1 MGPAR
6 TSPWM
11 LCTTAAANALAAENN
26 ARKPS
31 ARTAWP
37 SAPQMSASFWAVV
50 RAFLQKTGV
59 RKAQAFF
66 QRDPRPPAERAQLR
80 GVEELLGSAV
90 GLRAVVGDA
99 GVALDDA
106 LDHFGQ
112 LADRL
117 VLAVAD
123 VEERG
128 LLRVEGGGDL
138 LLGEVHQ
145 VDAGVGHVVAVHEL
159 AAWFAGA
166 PQRHRFLA
174 AYLGLVEFAD
184 QRRQDVARLEVVVV
198 AGPVHVV
205 RHGAEVARA
214 VLAVERPAH
223 LDAGD
228 LRQGV
233 RAVGRLERPGEE
245 VLLPDRLRAVA
256 RVDAAGAEKQQV
268 AHAGLPGFLED
279 VGLDPQVLEDE
290 VGGVALVRDDAADL
304 RRGEEHDFRALALEE
319 LAHRALID
327 EVELCVR
334 AGDEVAVAPR
344 LQPSHECRA
353 GEAAM
358 AGDIDAR
365 VRRHAAI
372 LAGRCR
378 NQGQTTISGST
389 AS

>member
-37 SAPQMSASFWAVV
+37 SAPQMSSSCWDVV
-50 RAFLQKTGV
+50 RAFLQKTRV
-59 RKAQAFF
+59 RQAHAFF

-106 LDHFGQ
+106 LDGFGQ

-138 LLGEVHQ
+138 LPGQVHQ
-145 VDAGVGHVVAVHEL
+145 VDAGVGHVVAVDEF
-159 AAWFAGA
+159 AARLAGA
-166 PQRHRFLA
+166 PQHHRFLA
-174 AYLGLVEFAD
+174 PYFGLVEFAD
-184 QRRQDVARLEVVVV
+184 QRRQDVAGLEVVVV

-205 RHGAEVARA
+205 RHGAEVACA
-214 VLAVERPAH
+214 VLAGGGATHPRCRPLRPGPRGGGWRRPA
-223 LDAGD
+223 
-228 LRQGV
+228 R
-233 RAVGRLERPGEE
+233 
-245 VLLPDRLRAVA
+245 
-256 RVDAAGAEKQQV
+256 
-268 AHAGLPGFLED
+268 
-279 VGLDPQVLEDE
+279 
-290 VGGVALVRDDAADL
+290 GGVLPPRPPPGGA
-304 RRGEEHDFRALALEE
+304 RGGA
-319 LAHRALID
+319 
-327 EVELCVR
+327 
-334 AGDEVAVAPR
+334 
-344 LQPSHECRA
+344 
-353 GEAAM
+353 
-358 AGDIDAR
+358 
-365 VRRHAAI
+365 
-372 LAGRCR
+372 
-378 NQGQTTISGST
+378 
-389 AS
+389 

>member
-31 ARTAWP
+31 ARTAWR
-37 SAPQMSASFWAVV
+37 SAPQMSSSCWDVV

-80 GVEELLGSAV
+80 GVEELLRSAV

-106 LDHFGQ
+106 LDGFGQ
-112 LADRL
+112 LADGL
-117 VLAVAD
+117 VVAVAD

-128 LLRVEGGGDL
+128 LLRVEGGAEL

-145 VDAGVGHVVAVHEL
+145 VDAGVGHVVAVDEL
-159 AAWFAGA
+159 AARLAGA

-174 AYLGLVEFAD
+174 PYFGLVEFAD

-214 VLAVERPAH
+214 VLAIERPAH

-233 RAVGRLERPGEE
+233 RAVGRLQRPGEE
-245 VLLPDRLRAVA
+245 VLLLDRLRAVA
-256 RVDAAGAEKQQV
+256 RVDAGGAEKKQV
-268 AHAGLPGFLED
+268 AHAGLPGLLEH
-279 VGLDPQVLEDE
+279 VGLDRQVLEDE
-290 VGGVALVRDDAADL
+290 VGGVAVIGDDAPDL
-304 RRGEEHDFRALALEE
+304 RRGEEHDFRALALEG
-319 LAHRALID
+319 LAHRA
-327 EVELCVR
+327 R
-334 AGDEVAVAPR
+334 
-344 LQPSHECRA
+344 
-353 GEAAM
+353 
-358 AGDIDAR
+358 IDAVEPR
-365 VRRHAAI
+365 VRGGDAVSA
-372 LAGRCR
+372 
-378 NQGQTTISGST
+378 
-389 AS
+389 

>member
-31 ARTAWP
+31 ARTAWR
-37 SAPQMSASFWAVV
+37 SAPQMSSSCWDVV
-50 RAFLQKTGV
+50 RALLQKTRV
-59 RKAQAFF
+59 RQAQAFF

-80 GVEELLGSAV
+80 AVEELLGSAV

-106 LDHFGQ
+106 LDDFGQ

-128 LLRVEGGGDL
+128 LLRVEGGAEL
-138 LLGEVHQ
+138 LPGQVHQ
-145 VDAGVGHVVAVHEL
+145 VDAGVRHVVAVDEL
-159 AAWFAGA
+159 ASRRTGA
-166 PQRHRFLA
+166 PQHHRFLA

-184 QRRQDVARLEVVVV
+184 QRRQDVAGLEVVVV

-214 VLAVERPAH
+214 VLAVVRTPH

-228 LRQGV
+228 LRPGGRGGWW
-233 RAVGRLERPGEE
+233 RA
-245 VLLPDRLRAVA
+245 RA
-256 RVDAAGAEKQQV
+256 RG
-268 AHAGLPGFLED
+268 
-279 VGLDPQVLEDE
+279 
-290 VGGVALVRDDAADL
+290 GGVV
-304 RRGEEHDFRALALEE
+304 
-319 LAHRALID
+319 
-327 EVELCVR
+327 
-334 AGDEVAVAPR
+334 
-344 LQPSHECRA
+344 
-353 GEAAM
+353 
-358 AGDIDAR
+358 
-365 VRRHAAI
+365 
-372 LAGRCR
+372 
-378 NQGQTTISGST
+378 
-389 AS
+389 

>member
-37 SAPQMSASFWAVV
+37 SAPQMSSSCWDVV
-50 RAFLQKTGV
+50 RAFLQKTRV
-59 RKAQAFF
+59 RQAHAFF

-106 LDHFGQ
+106 LDGFGQ

-138 LLGEVHQ
+138 LPGQVHQ
-145 VDAGVGHVVAVHEL
+145 VDAGVGHVVAVDEL
-159 AAWFAGA
+159 AARLAGA

-174 AYLGLVEFAD
+174 PYFRLVEFAD
-184 QRRQDVARLEVVVV
+184 QRRQDVAGLQVVVV

-205 RHGAEVARA
+205 RHGAEVACA
-214 VLAVERPAH
+214 VLAVVGPAQLH
-223 LDAGD
+223 A
-228 LRQGV
+228 
-233 RAVGRLERPGEE
+233 RA
-245 VLLPDRLRAVA
+245 LLP
-256 RVDAAGAEKQQV
+256 
-268 AHAGLPGFLED
+268 
-279 VGLDPQVLEDE
+279 
-290 VGGVALVRDDAADL
+290 GG
-304 RRGEEHDFRALALEE
+304 RG
-319 LAHRALID
+319 
-327 EVELCVR
+327 
-334 AGDEVAVAPR
+334 G
-344 LQPSHECRA
+344 
-353 GEAAM
+353 G
-358 AGDIDAR
+358 R
-365 VRRHAAI
+365 VRRARGGGLPPFLLRGVARGEAPGAAKEQI
-372 LAGRCR
+372 AHP
-378 NQGQTTISGST
+378 
-389 AS
+389 

>member
-37 SAPQMSASFWAVV
+37 SAPQMSSSCWDVV

-80 GVEELLGSAV
+80 AVEELLGSAV

-106 LDHFGQ
+106 LDGFGQ

-128 LLRVEGGGDL
+128 LLRIEGGGDL
-138 LLGEVHQ
+138 LPGQIHK
-145 VDAGVGHVVAVHEL
+145 VDAGVGHVVAVDEL
-159 AAWFAGA
+159 AARLAGA

-174 AYLGLVEFAD
+174 PYFRLVEFAD
-184 QRRQDVARLEVVVV
+184 QRRQDVAGLEVVVV

-205 RHGAEVARA
+205 RHGAEVACA
-214 VLAVERPAH
+214 VLAVVGPAH
-223 LDAGD
+223 LDAGGF
-228 LRQGV
+228 RQGV
-233 RAVGRLERPGEE
+233 RGVGRLERPGEE
-245 VLLPDRLRAVA
+245 VLLLDRLRALA

-279 VGLDPQVLEDE
+279 VGLDPQVLVDE
-290 VGGVALVRDDAADL
+290 VGGVALVRDDAANL

-319 LAHRALID
+319 LADRASIAAVGLG
-327 EVELCVR
+327 VR
-334 AGDEVAVAPR
+334 AGE
-344 LQPSHECRA
+344 
-353 GEAAM
+353 
-358 AGDIDAR
+358 
-365 VRRHAAI
+365 
-372 LAGRCR
+372 
-378 NQGQTTISGST
+378 
-389 AS
+389 

>member
-37 SAPQMSASFWAVV
+37 SAPQMSSSCWDVV
-50 RAFLQKTGV
+50 RAFLQKTRV
-59 RKAQAFF
+59 RKAHAFF

-80 GVEELLGSAV
+80 AVEELLRRAV

-106 LDHFGQ
+106 LDDFGQ

-128 LLRVEGGGDL
+128 LLRVEGGGEL
-138 LLGEVHQ
+138 PLGQVHQ
-145 VDAGVGHVVAVHEL
+145 VDAGVRHVVAVDEL
-159 AAWFAGA
+159 TARRAGA

-174 AYLGLVEFAD
+174 AHLGLVEFAD
-184 QRRQDVARLEVVVV
+184 QRRQDVAGLEVVVV

-214 VLAVERPAH
+214 VLAGFGPAPPA
-223 LDAGD
+223 AGG
-228 LRQGV
+228 L
-233 RAVGRLERPGEE
+233 RPG
-245 VLLPDRLRAVA
+245 A
-256 RVDAAGAEKQQV
+256 
-268 AHAGLPGFLED
+268 PG
-279 VGLDPQVLEDE
+279 G
-290 VGGVALVRDDAADL
+290 GGVARPPG
-304 RRGEEHDFRALALEE
+304 RGFLPPPL
-319 LAHRALID
+319 
-327 EVELCVR
+327 
-334 AGDEVAVAPR
+334 P
-344 LQPSHECRA
+344 
-353 GEAAM
+353 
-358 AGDIDAR
+358 
-365 VRRHAAI
+365 
-372 LAGRCR
+372 
-378 NQGQTTISGST
+378 
-389 AS
+389 